1 MADYYRPLVQSGP
14 CRPADALPLA
24 GGALWFT
31 HAQHLSR
38 AGQGPIVP
46 AHALPAQ
53 WRHRLS
59 APRAPMAGLSFSRP
73 QVMGILNAT
82 PDSFSDGGQFFDPAD
97 ALAHAARMVADGVDI
112 IDVGGESTRPGA
124 ETVPP
129 EAEAARVRPVV
140 AGIRAAHGALPIS
153 IDTRK
158 ASVAQAALAAGATL
172 VNDVSG
178 FTYDPAL
185 APLCAAQNTPIC
197 VMHAQGDPQTMQQN
211 PQYENVVLDVY
222 DFLENQLQ
230 TLQQAGIGRHQIMV
244 DPGIGFG
251 KTLDHNLALL
261 AGLSL
266 FHGLGCPI
274 LLGVSRKKFIAT
286 LGHAPEPAQRMP
298 GSIAVALAGVA
309 QGAQVLRVHDVR
321 ETVSALALWQA
332 VHWGA
337 TAPTR

>member
-1 MADYYRPLVQSGP
+1 
-14 CRPADALPLA
+14 
-24 GGALWFT
+24 
-31 HAQHLSR
+31 
-38 AGQGPIVP
+38 
-46 AHALPAQ
+46 
-53 WRHRLS
+53 
-59 APRAPMAGLSFSRP
+59 
-73 QVMGILNAT
+73 
-82 PDSFSDGGQFFDPAD
+82 
-97 ALAHAARMVADGVDI
+97 
-112 IDVGGESTRPGA
+112 
-124 ETVPP
+124 
-129 EAEAARVRPVV
+129 V

-178 FTYDPAL
+178 FTYDSAL

-197 VMHAQGDPQTMQQN
+197 VMHARGDPQTMQQN

-274 LLGVSRKKFIAT
+274 LLGASRKKFIAT

>member
-274 LLGVSRKKFIAT
+274 LLGASRKKFIAT